1 MRLQHEYLRKSIL
14 VIFLLLFGACDD
26 AVQEACK
33 DSENG
38 KIVNYTSK
46 GVLPADYINSLKPS
60 LGVPDSFSAQYD
72 VKVYSVDYET
82 TDPNGNVVIAS
93 GAVYYPQGLEE
104 PLSLLSGQHGLTI
117 KRSEVASLIPVY
129 GYLGLFGASIGYVGI
144 QPDYLGLG
152 NSTFPYYPVYQKSNG
167 KVLLDMVE
175 GVQAFSCENDIELN
189 ENLFVIGYS
198 NGGYNSIAM
207 HDELSKNP
215 RTFDIDASVII
226 AGYFDLERGDNFSI
240 PQRLVRPSWAIYHP
254 YVINRTYNLNII
266 DHDIDVI
273 VELIGGVDVA
283 RDLILKALNAK
294 KNVVTANKAVIFNHG
309 DELFSVAN
317 KNGVK
322 LLYESSVCAGTP
334 IIKLLNQELAASKIS
349 KISGMLNGTSNFIL
363 SNMEEGME
371 FEPTLK
377 LAQEKGYAEPD
388 PSFDIEGTDAAH
400 KIGILSSLAFGSS
413 LPPKDFY
420 IEGINGIH
428 KDDFKYA
435 YEMGYTI
442 KHLAIAKSTNNS
454 IDLRAHPS
462 LVKLDSYLANLKG
475 VRNGIEVETD
485 LLGTLHIAGS
495 GAGQEAT
502 ASGVISD
509 LIYLSDSKI
518 REVNNINENI
528 ELIDFIA
535 VSYTHLRAHETPEHQ
550 E

>member
-1 MRLQHEYLRKSIL
+1 MNKLRIG
-14 VIFLLLFGACDD
+14 ICGW
-26 AVQEACK
+26 
-33 DSENG
+33 
-38 KIVNYTSK
+38 
-46 GVLPADYINSLKPS
+46 
-60 LGVPDSFSAQYD
+60 
-72 VKVYSVDYET
+72 
-82 TDPNGNVVIAS
+82 GNVA
-93 GAVYYPQGLEE
+93 
-104 PLSLLSGQHGLTI
+104 T
-117 KRSEVASLIPVY
+117 
-129 GYLGLFGASIGYVGI
+129 GLFKTLQTNADQIKKRCNLEIEIIAIGARRDN
-144 QPDYLGLG
+144 PKCDPG
-152 NSTFPYYPVYQKSNG
+152 N
-167 KVLLDMVE
+167 
-175 GVQAFSCENDIELN
+175 
-189 ENLFVIGYS
+189 
-198 NGGYNSIAM
+198 
-207 HDELSKNP
+207 
-215 RTFDIDASVII
+215 VII
-226 AGYFDLERGDNFSI
+226 ERDIFKI
-240 PQRLVRPSWAIYHP
+240 M
-254 YVINRTYNLNII
+254 
-266 DHDIDVI
+266 DHDIDVL

-283 RDLILKALNAK
+283 RDLILKALNNK

-349 KISGMLNGTSNFIL
+349 KISGMLNGTSNYIL

-428 KDDFKYA
+428 KSDFEYA
-435 YEMGYTI
+435 HEMGFTI
-442 KHLAIAKSTNNS
+442 KHLAVAKLTNNS
-454 IDLRAHPS
+454 IDLRAHPA

-518 REVNNINENI
+518 KDVNNINESI
-528 ELIDFIA
+528 ELVKFIDLNFQYYFYIEA
-535 VSYTHLRAHETPEHQ
+535 SDVSDVMPSISSIFTNKGVSIESISQKENLNNDLVPIIIITDLLKEKDHHELVNNLLELDSVNTVRSIRIEAQ
-550 E
+550 

>member
-1 MRLQHEYLRKSIL
+1 MNKLRIG
-14 VIFLLLFGACDD
+14 ICGW
-26 AVQEACK
+26 
-33 DSENG
+33 
-38 KIVNYTSK
+38 
-46 GVLPADYINSLKPS
+46 
-60 LGVPDSFSAQYD
+60 
-72 VKVYSVDYET
+72 
-82 TDPNGNVVIAS
+82 GNVA
-93 GAVYYPQGLEE
+93 
-104 PLSLLSGQHGLTI
+104 T
-117 KRSEVASLIPVY
+117 
-129 GYLGLFGASIGYVGI
+129 GLFKTLQTNADQIKKRCN
-144 QPDYLGLG
+144 L
-152 NSTFPYYPVYQKSNG
+152 
-167 KVLLDMVE
+167 E
-175 GVQAFSCENDIELN
+175 IE
-189 ENLFVIGYS
+189 
-198 NGGYNSIAM
+198 
-207 HDELSKNP
+207 
-215 RTFDIDASVII
+215 II
-226 AGYFDLERGDNFSI
+226 AIGARRDNPKCDPGNAIIERDIFKI
-240 PQRLVRPSWAIYHP
+240 M
-254 YVINRTYNLNII
+254 
-266 DHDIDVI
+266 DHDIDVL

-283 RDLILKALNAK
+283 RDLILKALNNQ

-349 KISGMLNGTSNFIL
+349 KISGMLNGTSNYIL

-428 KDDFKYA
+428 KSDFEYA
-435 YEMGYTI
+435 HEMGFTI
-442 KHLAIAKSTNNS
+442 KHLAVAKLTNNS
-454 IDLRAHPS
+454 IDLRAHPA

-518 REVNNINENI
+518 KDVNNINESI
-528 ELIDFIA
+528 ELVKFIDLNFQYYFYIEA
-535 VSYTHLRAHETPEHQ
+535 SDVSDVMPSISSIFTNKGVSIESISQKENLNNDLVPIIIITDLLKEKDHHELVNNLLELDSVNTVRSIRIEAQ
-550 E
+550 

>member
-1 MRLQHEYLRKSIL
+1 
-14 VIFLLLFGACDD
+14 
-26 AVQEACK
+26 
-33 DSENG
+33 
-38 KIVNYTSK
+38 
-46 GVLPADYINSLKPS
+46 
-60 LGVPDSFSAQYD
+60 
-72 VKVYSVDYET
+72 
-82 TDPNGNVVIAS
+82 
-93 GAVYYPQGLEE
+93 
-104 PLSLLSGQHGLTI
+104 
-117 KRSEVASLIPVY
+117 
-129 GYLGLFGASIGYVGI
+129 
-144 QPDYLGLG
+144 
-152 NSTFPYYPVYQKSNG
+152 
-167 KVLLDMVE
+167 
-175 GVQAFSCENDIELN
+175 
-189 ENLFVIGYS
+189 
-198 NGGYNSIAM
+198 
-207 HDELSKNP
+207 
-215 RTFDIDASVII
+215 
-226 AGYFDLERGDNFSI
+226 
-240 PQRLVRPSWAIYHP
+240 
-254 YVINRTYNLNII
+254 
-266 DHDIDVI
+266 
-273 VELIGGVDVA
+273 
-283 RDLILKALNAK
+283 
-294 KNVVTANKAVIFNHG
+294 
-309 DELFSVAN
+309 
-317 KNGVK
+317 
-322 LLYESSVCAGTP
+322 
-334 IIKLLNQELAASKIS
+334 
-349 KISGMLNGTSNFIL
+349 MLNGTSNFIL

-518 REVNNINENI
+518 REVNNINESI
-528 ELIDFIA
+528 ELLILLI
-535 VSYTHLRAHETPEHQ
+535 
-550 E
+550 

>member
-1 MRLQHEYLRKSIL
+1 MNKLRVGIC
-14 VIFLLLFGACDD
+14 GW
-26 AVQEACK
+26 
-33 DSENG
+33 
-38 KIVNYTSK
+38 
-46 GVLPADYINSLKPS
+46 
-60 LGVPDSFSAQYD
+60 
-72 VKVYSVDYET
+72 
-82 TDPNGNVVIAS
+82 GNVAT
-93 GAVYYPQGLEE
+93 GLFKTLQTNSVE
-104 PLSLLSGQHGLTI
+104 I
-117 KRSEVASLIPVY
+117 KKRSNLEIEIIAI
-129 GYLGLFGASIGYVGI
+129 GARRDNSKCD
-144 QPDYLGLG
+144 PG
-152 NSTFPYYPVYQKSNG
+152 N
-167 KVLLDMVE
+167 
-175 GVQAFSCENDIELN
+175 
-189 ENLFVIGYS
+189 
-198 NGGYNSIAM
+198 
-207 HDELSKNP
+207 
-215 RTFDIDASVII
+215 VII
-226 AGYFDLERGDNFSI
+226 ERDIFK
-240 PQRLVRPSWAIYHP
+240 
-254 YVINRTYNLNII
+254 II

-294 KNVVTANKAVIFNHG
+294 KHVVTANKAVIFNHG

-388 PSFDIEGTDAAH
+388 PSFDIDGTDAAH

-442 KHLAIAKSTNNS
+442 KHLAIAKSTKNNS

-509 LIYLSDSKI
+509 LIYLSGSKI
-518 REVNNINENI
+518 REVNNINESI
-528 ELIDFIA
+528 ELIDFIDLDFQYYFYIEA
-535 VSYTHLRAHETPEHQ
+535 SDVSGVMASISSIFANKDVSIESISQKENLNDDLVPIIIITDPFKEKDYQ
-550 E
+550 ELVDNLLDLDSVNKIRSIRIEPQ

>member
-1 MRLQHEYLRKSIL
+1 MNKLRIG
-14 VIFLLLFGACDD
+14 ICGW
-26 AVQEACK
+26 
-33 DSENG
+33 
-38 KIVNYTSK
+38 
-46 GVLPADYINSLKPS
+46 
-60 LGVPDSFSAQYD
+60 
-72 VKVYSVDYET
+72 
-82 TDPNGNVVIAS
+82 GNVA
-93 GAVYYPQGLEE
+93 
-104 PLSLLSGQHGLTI
+104 T
-117 KRSEVASLIPVY
+117 
-129 GYLGLFGASIGYVGI
+129 GLFKTLQTNADQIKKRCN
-144 QPDYLGLG
+144 L
-152 NSTFPYYPVYQKSNG
+152 
-167 KVLLDMVE
+167 E
-175 GVQAFSCENDIELN
+175 IE
-189 ENLFVIGYS
+189 
-198 NGGYNSIAM
+198 
-207 HDELSKNP
+207 
-215 RTFDIDASVII
+215 II
-226 AGYFDLERGDNFSI
+226 AIGARRDNPKCDPGNAIIERDIFKI
-240 PQRLVRPSWAIYHP
+240 M
-254 YVINRTYNLNII
+254 
-266 DHDIDVI
+266 DHEIDVL

-283 RDLILKALNAK
+283 RDLILKALNNK

-349 KISGMLNGTSNFIL
+349 KISGMLNGTSNYIL

-428 KDDFKYA
+428 KSDFEYA
-435 YEMGYTI
+435 HEMGFTI
-442 KHLAIAKSTNNS
+442 KHLAVAKLTNNS
-454 IDLRAHPS
+454 IDLRAHPA

-518 REVNNINENI
+518 KDVNNINESI
-528 ELIDFIA
+528 ELVKFIDLNFQYYFYIEA
-535 VSYTHLRAHETPEHQ
+535 SDVSDVMPSISSIFTNKGVSIESISQKENLNNDLVPIIIITDLLKEKDHHELVNNLLELDSVNTVRSIRIEAQ
-550 E
+550 

>member
-1 MRLQHEYLRKSIL
+1 MNKLRIG
-14 VIFLLLFGACDD
+14 ICGW
-26 AVQEACK
+26 
-33 DSENG
+33 
-38 KIVNYTSK
+38 
-46 GVLPADYINSLKPS
+46 
-60 LGVPDSFSAQYD
+60 
-72 VKVYSVDYET
+72 
-82 TDPNGNVVIAS
+82 GNVA
-93 GAVYYPQGLEE
+93 
-104 PLSLLSGQHGLTI
+104 T
-117 KRSEVASLIPVY
+117 
-129 GYLGLFGASIGYVGI
+129 GLFRTLETNHEEIKKR
-144 QPDYLGLG
+144 G
-152 NSTFPYYPVYQKSNG
+152 N
-167 KVLLDMVE
+167 LE
-175 GVQAFSCENDIELN
+175 IE
-189 ENLFVIGYS
+189 
-198 NGGYNSIAM
+198 
-207 HDELSKNP
+207 
-215 RTFDIDASVII
+215 II
-226 AGYFDLERGDNFSI
+226 AIGARRDNPKCDPGNVTIERDIFK
-240 PQRLVRPSWAIYHP
+240 V
-254 YVINRTYNLNII
+254 I
-266 DHDIDVI
+266 DHDIDVV

-283 RDLILKALNAK
+283 RDLILKSLNAK
-294 KNVVTANKAVIFNHG
+294 KHVVTANKAVIFNHG

-349 KISGMLNGTSNFIL
+349 KISGMLNGTSNYIL

-420 IEGINGIH
+420 IEGINKIH

-435 YEMGYTI
+435 HEMGYTI
-442 KHLAIAKSTNNS
+442 KHLAIAKSMKNS

-485 LLGTLHIAGS
+485 LLGTLHVAGS

-518 REVNNINENI
+518 KEVNNANDSS
-528 ELIDFIA
+528 ELFDFIDLDFQYYFYIEA
-535 VSYTHLRAHETPEHQ
+535 SDVSDVIDSISSIFENKGIGIESISQKENLNHNLVPIIIITDTFKEKDHLGLIKNISELNSVNKIRSIRIEPQ
-550 E
+550 